1 MVHPQNGIFMTTV
14 CRPLASLPQN
24 PELTVLDTWE
34 WKLLVVFPLLHEI
47 SVSLFIVPLI
57 LTLSVTLLTF
67 ELNIL
72 YKVQANCGS
81 SEMTHGTTTIKKG
94 KDKKCTWD
102 MSPVLGNI
110 RYRTVQNLSSR
121 QTTQGRSQ
129 LMPKT
134 ALLLSHRRRF
144 KETGG
149 NLYSQS
155 DC

>member
-1 MVHPQNGIFMTTV
+1 MVHPQNGIFMRTV

-110 RYRTVQNLSSR
+110 RYRI
-121 QTTQGRSQ
+121 
-129 LMPKT
+129 
-134 ALLLSHRRRF
+134 SHLA
-144 KETGG
+144 KQHKDEA
-149 NLYSQS
+149 S
-155 DC
+155 